1 MKTVLNFYWKKIHL
15 CNKNSLFLHQELSC
29 SIICE
34 SSTFQKSDHY
44 YFELNQPCLLA
55 SNRDSV
61 EWWNIFVYFLF
72 TVLFVY
78 TGTSQCLRPVW
89 LQESGSAKLITR
101 SVKVKRCSCRL
112 LDLLHSFH
120 WKVSETIQLDCA
132 CTCNV
137 LFRHLTGHPGRS
149 NSLLIPR
156 IFCFAC

>member
-61 EWWNIFVYFLF
+61 EWGFFLF
-72 TVLFVY
+72 CFLFFVF
-78 TGTSQCLRPVW
+78 
-89 LQESGSAKLITR
+89 
-101 SVKVKRCSCRL
+101 CSCCSNWNHSVSMASLTSGEWLSKADYTKCQSPRML
-112 LDLLHSFH
+112 LPSSASPSQLSLDSLREESFGLCLYTQCSFQSSDWTS
-120 WKVSETIQLDCA
+120 WKQLVD
-132 CTCNV
+132 
-137 LFRHLTGHPGRS
+137 FKE
-149 NSLLIPR
+149 I
-156 IFCFAC
+156 